1 MRLGIVSPFPP
12 EISGVGQYGARLAAG
27 LAESRRFSAVRVF
40 GHQAA
45 NAPQFEERE
54 GLSIERVWQRDSA
67 LAAPRLL
74 RALNAWQ
81 PDVIWFNLGLTVF
94 GRSRIHNFQG
104 LLSPMLMALRGL
116 PTVVTLHEIFEAANL
131 RALGT
136 VNGRI
141 THWGGAV
148 AMRALLQADAVCL
161 TLRSY
166 TQVMRERYKARNIFH
181 MPHGAFD
188 APAFVELPADK
199 RILIFGTFAPYK
211 GLNTLIEIYRQLR
224 EADPALKLTIAGSD
238 HPRFPGY
245 LAAMR
250 AETGDL
256 PGLEWRLGVPE
267 ADLPALFQS
276 AWVVALP
283 YTATTGA
290 SSVAHRAA
298 THGRPVVAYALPDL
312 QEMAQDEHLYLNFVP
327 AGDKE
332 AFARQLNLLLASRQ
346 WCEQIGRANVASI
359 QKHTLEVTCRRYIEL
374 FEAAAERRAV
384 RGLVPADRRLPSSEA

>member
-1 MRLGIVSPFPP
+1 MKLGIVSPFPP
-12 EISGVGQYGARLAAG
+12 EISGVGQYGARVAHG
-27 LAESRRFSAVRVF
+27 LAESRRFNAVRVF

-45 NAPQFEERE
+45 DAPQFEERD
-54 GLSIERVWQRDSA
+54 GLSVERAWARNSS
-67 LAAPRLL
+67 LAAPRLIG
-74 RALNAWQ
+74 ALNAWQ

-94 GRSRIHNFQG
+94 GRSRIHNFGG
-104 LLSPMLMALRGL
+104 LLAPMLMAMRGL

-166 TQVMRERYKARNIFH
+166 TRVMREHYKARNIVH
-181 MPHGAFD
+181 LPHGAFD
-188 APAFVELPADK
+188 VPVFVDLPPDK

-211 GLNTLIEIYRQLR
+211 GLNNLIAIYRQLR
-224 EADPALKLTIAGSD
+224 EADPSLKLTIAGSD

-245 LAAMR
+245 LAEMR
-250 AETGDL
+250 AQAGDV
-256 PGLEWRLGVPE
+256 PGIEWRTGLPE
-267 ADLPALFQS
+267 EELPALFQS

-312 QEMAQDEHLYLNFVP
+312 QEMAHDEHLYINFVP
-327 AGDKE
+327 AGDRE
-332 AFARQLNLLLASRQ
+332 AFTRQLSLLLESPK
-346 WCEQIGRANVASI
+346 WCEQIGRANVAAI
-359 QKHTLEVTCRRYIEL
+359 QVHTLEVTCRRYIEV
-374 FEAAAERRAV
+374 FEAAVERRAV
-384 RGLVPADRRLPSSEA
+384 RGVVRAERRLPSSEA

>member
-12 EISGVGQYGARLAAG
+12 EISGVGQYGARLARG
-27 LAESRRFSAVRVF
+27 LAGSRRFSAVRVF

-45 NAPQFEERE
+45 GAQQAEEQD
-54 GLSIERVWQRDSA
+54 GFSIERVWARNSS

-74 RALNAWQ
+74 GALNAWQ
-81 PDVIWFNLGLTVF
+81 PDVVWFNLGLTVF
-94 GRSRIHNFQG
+94 GQSRLHNFGG
-104 LLSPMLMALRGL
+104 LLAPMLMAMRGL

-166 TQVMRERYKARNIFH
+166 TRVMREHYKAQNIFH

-188 APAFVELPADK
+188 TPAFVDLPPEK

-211 GLNTLIEIYRQLR
+211 GLNNLITIYRELR
-224 EADPALKLTIAGSD
+224 ETDPAIKLTIAGSD

-245 LAAMR
+245 LADMR
-250 AETGDL
+250 AQTGDA
-256 PGLEWRLGVPE
+256 PGIDWRMGVRE
-267 ADLPALFQS
+267 EELPALFQS

-290 SSVAHRAA
+290 SSVAPRAA

-312 QEMAQDEHLYLNFVP
+312 QEMAQDEHLFINFVP
-327 AGDKE
+327 AADTQ
-332 AFARQLNLLLASRQ
+332 AFTRQIRLLLESRN
-346 WCEQIGRANVASI
+346 WCEQIGRANVAAI
-359 QKHTLEVTCRRYIEL
+359 QPRTLEVTCRQYIEL
-374 FEAAAERRAV
+374 FEAAIERRAARRV
-384 RGLVPADRRLPSSEA
+384 LGVESRLPSSEA